1 MSKAKTLL
9 ISCFLLLSVT
19 ACAPK
24 DQAADMDYDQTKKMV
39 VDILKTDDGKKA
51 IKELL
56 NDDAMNE
63 ALVIDQDAIKSTI
76 EKTLTSKKGADFWK
90 NIFEDTEF
98 SESFAKTLQSEHE
111 KVIKKLMKDPDYQ
124 KMLMQIMQDPEMNKK
139 YSELAKSQEF
149 RSYLEEVITETLSS
163 PLYKKQF
170 EDELKKQPAVPL
182 KKKNKT
188 ATGITSSRFPFMH

>member
-1 MSKAKTLL
+1 MSKAKMLL
-9 ISCFLLLSVT
+9 MSCFLLLSVT

-63 ALVIDQDAIKSTI
+63 ALVIDQDAIKGTI
-76 EKTLTSKKGADFWK
+76 EKTLTSKKGEEFWK
-90 NIFEDTEF
+90 NIFEDTDF
-98 SESFAKTLQSEHE
+98 AQGFAKTLQTEHE

-124 KMLMQIMQDPEMNKK
+124 KMLMGVMQDPGMNKK

-149 RSYLEEVITETLSS
+149 RSYLEEVINETLSS

-170 EDELKKQPAVPL
+170 EDEMKKQQKTLP
-182 KKKNKT
+182 KKVNKGK
-188 ATGITSSRFPFMH
+188 AGI

>member
-9 ISCFLLLSVT
+9 MSCFLLLSVT

-39 VDILKTDDGKKA
+39 VDILKTHDGKKA

-63 ALVIDQDAIKSTI
+63 ALVIDQDAIKGTI
-76 EKTLTSKKGADFWK
+76 EKTLTSKKGEEFWK
-90 NIFEDTEF
+90 NIFEDTDFAEG
-98 SESFAKTLQSEHE
+98 FAKTLQTEHE

-124 KMLMQIMQDPEMNKK
+124 KMLMSVMQDPGMDKK
-139 YSELAKSQEF
+139 YSQLAKSQEF
-149 RSYLEEVITETLSS
+149 RSYLEEVINETLSS

-170 EDELKKQPAVPL
+170 EDELKKAS
-182 KKKNKT
+182 KDT
-188 ATGITSSRFPFMH
+188 AKDSE